1 MQPSRLDEQPLRA
14 AEPAAR
20 ASLLAIAK
28 NVRLRRWLA
37 RFLIVLAPISIVVL
51 DYTKRHERIKDFSG
65 FDTFFYFFSAGLG
78 VVLWTSLFFAATR
91 VRGMARWPVRV
102 FIGIA
107 SLLAVGGQLYTYSRY
122 SAYMN
127 YRSVLVGTTFL
138 PSIGQQLWF
147 DRWAFL
153 GALVPCLLVAVAVL
167 MSAIRLAPMRRRHR
181 AWMCLDVALI
191 AGLVICFVSPERGA
205 EQGQP
210 PDVMYVSAMGQL
222 MRARWEHN
230 ETVERVHPGARS
242 PEPVP
247 AFTAHPSRPR
257 NVLMIVTESVRSQS
271 VCVEYDPDCKYTPF
285 SNKEV
290 PDRMGLTQLRALDST
305 TAISLSVMWNGLN
318 PTRSR
323 EDLHKAPL
331 LWEYAAKAGIQSA
344 YYTSQNLLFGNSG
357 LWLGNQPWTRHV
369 SATQI
374 EQDATYEIG
383 ADDGKLADYVI
394 GDIGKLKEPW
404 FAVVHFSNTH
414 FPYKIDTEDMPFSDQ
429 YDKNIPGR
437 DNDIL
442 ARYQDSIHMQDKA
455 TGRLLAAV
463 RKLPESSRTV
473 ILYVSDHGEQ
483 MREHGAVGHTGTVFD
498 PEIRIPLWIDAPPG
512 TITDQE
518 RETFKTLKTTPLTHL
533 DVFPTMMD
541 LLGFW
546 DAPELATLKKEVPGT
561 SLLRGGSNPDTPL
574 VISNCSELWAC
585 AFRNWGAIRGKRKL
599 IAHQG
604 ENMWGCYDLETDP
617 GEEKRLEVNEKCAD
631 LLPIV
636 EGTRWGKHPW

>member
-1 MQPSRLDEQPLRA
+1 MQLVAATQPRALR
-14 AEPAAR
+14 R
-20 ASLLAIAK
+20 RTLAKSA
-28 NVRLRRWLA
+28 RLRRWLA
-37 RFLIVLAPISIVVL
+37 RGLILLAPSSVVAF
-51 DYTKRHERIKDFSG
+51 DYVKRHERLQTFSS
-65 FDTFFYFFSAGLG
+65 FDLFFYFASGAVG
-78 VVLWTSLFFAATR
+78 VVLWAALLFAGTR
-91 VRGMARWPVRV
+91 VRGTARWPVRV
-102 FIGIA
+102 FVGVA
-107 SLLAVGGQLYTYSRY
+107 ALLAVGGQLYTYSRY

-153 GALVPCLLVAVAVL
+153 GALIPCLVVAIGVL
-167 MSAIRLAPMRRRHR
+167 AIATRLAPMRHRHR
-181 AWMCLDVALI
+181 GWVCLDIALVA
-191 AGLVICFVSPERGA
+191 ALVIAFVSPERGA

-222 MRARWEHN
+222 FRARWEHN
-230 ETVERVHPGARS
+230 ETVERLHPGARS

-247 AFTAHPSRPR
+247 AFTARPARPR

-271 VCVEYDPDCKYTPF
+271 VCVDYDPDCKYTPF
-285 SNKEV
+285 SNKAAPE
-290 PDRMGLTQLRALDST
+290 RMGLTQLRALDST
-305 TAISLSVMWNGLN
+305 TAISLSVMWNGLL

-323 EDLHKAPL
+323 EDLHRAPL
-331 LWEYAAKAGIQSA
+331 LWEYAHAAGIQSA

-383 ADDGKLADYVI
+383 ADDGKLVDYVI

-404 FAVVHFSNTH
+404 FAVVHMSNTH
-414 FPYKIDTEDMPFSDQ
+414 FPYKVDSDDLPFSDQ
-429 YDKNIPGR
+429 YDKNVPGR
-437 DNDIL
+437 DNDAL
-442 ARYQDSIHMQDKA
+442 CRYQDSIYMQDKA
-455 TGRLLAAV
+455 TGRLVTEV
-463 RKLPESSRTV
+463 RKRPESPRTV

-498 PEIRIPLWIDAPPG
+498 PEIRIPLWLDAPPD
-512 TITDQE
+512 TLTEPE
-518 RETFKTLKTTPLTHL
+518 RESFKALRSTPLTHV

-546 DAPELATLKKEVPGT
+546 NAPELQTLQKEVPGH
-561 SLLRGGSNPDTPL
+561 SLLRGGSAPETPYIL
-574 VISNCSELWAC
+574 SNCTDLWAC
-585 AFRNWGAIRGKRKL
+585 AFRNWGAIRGTRKL

-604 ENMWGCYDLETDP
+604 ENMWGCYEITKDP
-617 GEEKRLEVNEKCAD
+617 EEKERLDVGAECAD
-631 LLPIV
+631 LLPMV
-636 EGTRWGKHPW
+636 EGVRWGKHPW